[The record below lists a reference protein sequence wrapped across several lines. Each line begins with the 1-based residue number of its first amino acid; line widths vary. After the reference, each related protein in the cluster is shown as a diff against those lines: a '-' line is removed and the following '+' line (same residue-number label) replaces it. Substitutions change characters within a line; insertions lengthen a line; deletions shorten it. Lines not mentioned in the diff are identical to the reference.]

1 MGRVFDVAVIGAG
14 VAGLAGALAASRT
27 ARTVLVTEK
36 LPSADEVRRIDAIP
50 ARTLALLSE
59 FGVRPHAIGVDGL
72 HSERVVSWE
81 HATPSRQLAPPTAHV
96 ERPRLELALF
106 EALLRRRDVDIVL
119 SRVTPRWDG
128 VFAGD
133 GWRAVRLIDA
143 TGRAAVSAETVVRA
157 TPSWGSRFFLTD
169 RATIPASPA
178 LRIAALQD
186 GYAYRLGSA
195 DLMGIGLVGR
205 SVLVKGPPAD
215 VEAAVRDA
223 SAGWLL
229 DGMPSLAAMRAG
241 DSGIGS
247 LQWSLGGNGVR
258 IGDANLAR
266 DALSSQGIAVACSEA
281 LYAAA
286 IRTPVDAALVHARQI
301 EQRATHLDT
310 LGRVIERC
318 RFREA
323 SIWSDYASFVARFG
337 DRPVPAETAALRQ
350 NQVQRM
356 TVRTV
361 T

>member
-1 MGRVFDVAVIGAG
+1 
-14 VAGLAGALAASRT
+14 
-27 ARTVLVTEK
+27 
-36 LPSADEVRRIDAIP
+36 
-50 ARTLALLSE
+50 
-59 FGVRPHAIGVDGL
+59 
-72 HSERVVSWE
+72 
-81 HATPSRQLAPPTAHV
+81 
-96 ERPRLELALF
+96 
-106 EALLRRRDVDIVL
+106 
-119 SRVTPRWDG
+119 
-128 VFAGD
+128 
-133 GWRAVRLIDA
+133 
-143 TGRAAVSAETVVRA
+143 
-157 TPSWGSRFFLTD
+157 
-169 RATIPASPA
+169 
-178 LRIAALQD
+178 
-186 GYAYRLGSA
+186 
-195 DLMGIGLVGR
+195 
-205 SVLVKGPPAD
+205 VLVKGPPAD

-356 TVRTV
+356 LRMCFESEPGKEAEKMRRSYVPSCHQRLRKHESGNTTRAWTV
-361 T
+361 